1 MPPTT
6 RHWTTALIQVIAP
19 LCLSAKLPW
28 QLAFI
33 VPALLLVDLYRRS
46 QTLKREP
53 IRAITI
59 GEEKRKVRRL
69 NGDRDI
75 THQREVV
82 CGIVRMG
89 ANGKVF
95 DTRPRWGLGTIFNLL
110 LTAAVLDHALTHRFI
125 PCQDVSYARS
135 ASPITSE
142 QELIQQDKRINRTIC
157 TNSTPSARVRE
168 VRN

>member
-1 MPPTT
+1 MSNSNPLHHHMPVPEFQSLSFLLVFRHTLLYTLLPIIHTPTMPPTT

-82 CGIVRMG
+82 CGIVM
-89 ANGKVF
+89 NG
-95 DTRPRWGLGTIFNLL
+95 
-110 LTAAVLDHALTHRFI
+110 
-125 PCQDVSYARS
+125 S
-135 ASPITSE
+135 
-142 QELIQQDKRINRTIC
+142 
-157 TNSTPSARVRE
+157 
-168 VRN
+168 

>member
-28 QLAFI
+28 QLAFV

-75 THQREVV
+75 THAQRQEVCDIRGMV
-82 CGIVRMG
+82 LTK
-89 ANGKVF
+89 KVF
-95 DTRPRWGLGTIFNLL
+95 IDSRPRWGIATLFNLL
-110 LTAAVLDHALTHRFI
+110 LTAAALTHRFV

-135 ASPITSE
+135 AV
-142 QELIQQDKRINRTIC
+142 LFC
-157 TNSTPSARVRE
+157 
-168 VRN
+168 